1 MSTFYFNRHSSE
13 GMNSQWIRHLQAQS
27 YINDIGGIV
36 SQSKR
41 DLQSALQRASVEQ
54 REAMQRVCG
63 TLDAG
68 FSEVGQYLKEIN
80 CNVSE
85 LRGEITAMASM
96 LDWKL
101 SLLIE
106 EQRLTNE
113 LLGNIAQLLRIPDS
127 QKQRVYYIASS
138 GESVGR

>member
-1 MSTFYFNRHSSE
+1 
-13 GMNSQWIRHLQAQS
+13 
-27 YINDIGGIV
+27 
-36 SQSKR
+36 
-41 DLQSALQRASVEQ
+41 
-54 REAMQRVCG
+54 MQRVCG